1 MSLKRIVGYP
11 SIINDL
17 AGLNPDC
24 THKSD
29 GKRIVVKVTQVL
41 FYLQDTIGYDYT
53 HVILETAPSQKSTYH
68 SRIETYP
75 ATMMATFPSSV
86 ERLKRELECSV
97 KSFVSPPRRFSCAHC
112 AVLVKVKQSIQLL
125 QSSRFI

>member
-75 ATMMATFPSSV
+75 ATEMATFPSLV

-97 KSFVSPPRRFSCAHC
+97 CSVKSFVSPPRCFTCAHC
-112 AVLVKVKQSIQLL
+112 AMLVKVK
-125 QSSRFI
+125 